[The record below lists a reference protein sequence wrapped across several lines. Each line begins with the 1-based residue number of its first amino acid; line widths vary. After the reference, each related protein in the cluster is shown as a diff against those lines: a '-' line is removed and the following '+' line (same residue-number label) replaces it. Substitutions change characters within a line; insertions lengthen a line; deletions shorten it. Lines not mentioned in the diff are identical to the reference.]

1 MISRFIS
8 FEGIDGSGKSTQ
20 IKLLTDWLD
29 KKNIEFIVVREPG
42 SSKIS
47 ENIRDILLDKKNT
60 NLSSEAESFLFLSA
74 RSQLVHEIIK
84 PALALNK
91 YVICDRF
98 IHSTVAYQGYGR
110 GLNIDLLNSMND
122 LALNSISLK
131 HTFLLDIDV
140 KDALKRRIFIEEDR
154 MEKSGKNFMH
164 KVRLGYLELQKR
176 NPNSITL
183 LNAAHNENKIFIQIK
198 SKLCSIFGELND

>member
-60 NLSSEAESFLFLSA
+60 ASLLRSDEWYKKNNINLLNNKNVIQYTHTAYFLTFHFPTSFL
-74 RSQLVHEIIK
+74 V
-84 PALALNK
+84 N
-91 YVICDRF
+91 C
-98 IHSTVAYQGYGR
+98 IH
-110 GLNIDLLNSMND
+110 M
-122 LALNSISLK
+122 
-131 HTFLLDIDV
+131 
-140 KDALKRRIFIEEDR
+140 
-154 MEKSGKNFMH
+154 
-164 KVRLGYLELQKR
+164 
-176 NPNSITL
+176 
-183 LNAAHNENKIFIQIK
+183 
-198 SKLCSIFGELND
+198 